1 MLNVESVQ
9 NTYFLCLI
17 TAHRVPGVKLSDNW
31 DVTVAYGL
39 LMTTL
44 CLASS
49 CLSCHCFLL
58 NNVLQVLWSVTTN
71 TLNTLGIAYQTR
83 CHHVRLESIWNCCRW
98 AERTKST
105 LQGKGKRSTNM
116 KDKKKEW
123 TSDWIQQWY
132 TYFQCFQIKLSS
144 DTFKLCLSCG
154 KRKWGRGASKSL
166 QGVIRVTLVK
176 KGEFHQTKNIDTVSS
191 ETQLICM

>member
-17 TAHRVPGVKLSDNW
+17 TAHRVPGVKLSDNR

-49 CLSCHCFLL
+49 FLSCHCFLL
-58 NNVLQVLWSVTTN
+58 NIVVQVFFTVTTN

-105 LQGKGKRSTNM
+105 LQGKSKHSRNM
-116 KDKKKEW
+116 KDKKKNEH
-123 TSDWIQQWY
+123 
-132 TYFQCFQIKLSS
+132 QIGFSS
-144 DTFKLCLSCG
+144 GILIS
-154 KRKWGRGASKSL
+154 
-166 QGVIRVTLVK
+166 
-176 KGEFHQTKNIDTVSS
+176 NVSRS
-191 ETQLICM
+191 N

>member
-31 DVTVAYGL
+31 DVTVACGL
-39 LMTTL
+39 PMTTL

-49 CLSCHCFLL
+49 YLSCHCFLL
-58 NNVLQVLWSVTTN
+58 NNEVQVLLSVSTN

-105 LQGKGKRSTNM
+105 LQGKSKHSRNV

-191 ETQLICM
+191 KTQLICM

>member
-1 MLNVESVQ
+1 
-9 NTYFLCLI
+9 
-17 TAHRVPGVKLSDNW
+17 
-31 DVTVAYGL
+31 
-39 LMTTL
+39 MTTL

-49 CLSCHCFLL
+49 FLSCHCFLL
-58 NNVLQVLWSVTTN
+58 NIVVQVFFSITTN

-105 LQGKGKRSTNM
+105 LQGKSKHSRNM

-154 KRKWGRGASKSL
+154 KRKWGRGVSKSL
-166 QGVIRVTLVK
+166 QGVIRVALVK
-176 KGEFHQTKNIDTVSS
+176 KENSTKPKTLILFPLSQL
-191 ETQLICM
+191 QLICT

>member
-1 MLNVESVQ
+1 
-9 NTYFLCLI
+9 
-17 TAHRVPGVKLSDNW
+17 
-31 DVTVAYGL
+31 
-39 LMTTL
+39 MTTL

-49 CLSCHCFLL
+49 FLSCHCFLL
-58 NNVLQVLWSVTTN
+58 NIVVQVFFSVTTN

-105 LQGKGKRSTNM
+105 LQGKSKHSRNM

-144 DTFKLCLSCG
+144 DTFKLCLSRG
-154 KRKWGRGASKSL
+154 KRKWGRGVSKSL
-166 QGVIRVTLVK
+166 QGVIRVALVK
-176 KGEFHQTKNIDTVSS
+176 KESSTKPKTLILFPLSQL
-191 ETQLICM
+191 QLICT